1 MDLII
6 MEDHSKR
13 VDIETFCDS
22 EDEFKTAEAQLC
34 TYRIQ
39 QNLSLQTFMFC
50 TLMMLIL
57 RFMKHET
64 TDRREAQKEE
74 LENSKKIF

>member
-1 MDLII
+1 M
-6 MEDHSKR
+6 
-13 VDIETFCDS
+13 
-22 EDEFKTAEAQLC
+22 
-34 TYRIQ
+34 YRIQ

-74 LENSKKIF
+74 LENSKKILRKSETEQIDGFTTNCHGHDLFLAKKI

>member
-1 MDLII
+1 M
-6 MEDHSKR
+6 SQ
-13 VDIETFCDS
+13 S
-22 EDEFKTAEAQLC
+22 ESDDPVYQ
-34 TYRIQ
+34 IQ
-39 QNLSLQTFMFC
+39 QNSSFRTFMFC

-74 LENSKKIF
+74 LENSKKIL